1 MRSIIT
7 SFLFAGL
14 IITLSLLNILIS
26 IRISDI
32 DISAQLKEKVIKL
45 SDIENDVIL
54 LDDKSKSEIDEYLD
68 NYVLYLTARRG
79 FPNTNTTSDVVKNL
93 IDKVNK
99 NSVSFDRVL
108 KIRYIVSL
116 ISNNSLILLLTILS
130 LVISII
136 IAVMSG
142 SLYKII
148 KSLSLAV
155 VLSTFIVYVF
165 YITIMI
171 NPSIIGNSVL
181 LKVILTS
188 ENLLNPKMETFYSFI
203 ALSIYFV
210 ITRIEL
216 KHK

>member
-1 MRSIIT
+1 M
-7 SFLFAGL
+7 
-14 IITLSLLNILIS
+14 LNILIS